1 MRGSVKVPTL
11 IVLMCVLAVP
21 AFAERKDKPT
31 GEEIANKAKAA
42 KFDSANSTAGEKIG
56 KKVKLTPAKL
66 DHVKSEAELEGG
78 QIIGMLETEAPG
90 DETGLPPG
98 KYNVFAAKVGNDW
111 HVYAESGGKIV
122 VEAVHVRVEKSNDRT
137 PKKPEFHAEGWCS
150 WWWLLPPWGLVT
162 FVFTNCF

>member
-1 MRGSVKVPTL
+1 MRGSVKIPTL

-122 VEAVHVRVEKSNDRT
+122 VEAVHVRAKNQNFMRKGGA
-137 PKKPEFHAEGWCS
+137 PGGGCCLLGGW
-150 WWWLLPPWGLVT
+150 LPLYLRIVSDCPRWVQ
-162 FVFTNCF
+162 

>member
-1 MRGSVKVPTL
+1 MESGLKRLNGRPREE
-11 IVLMCVLAVP
+11 
-21 AFAERKDKPT
+21 FRKW
-31 GEEIANKAKAA
+31 GVSLYVRWAR
-42 KFDSANSTAGEKIG
+42 
-56 KKVKLTPAKL
+56 
-66 DHVKSEAELEGG
+66 AELEGG